1 MLPRAISSNIE
12 VIRVLHV
19 DDDPNQF
26 EFIKFFLNQVDPV
39 LKVNCVSTSDEVM
52 TELDTANYDCLVTD
66 FQMPLMNGIDLARK
80 IREKHSIPIILYT
93 GQGSE
98 EVAEAAFMVGVNDYL
113 RKEMD
118 PSHYQVLA
126 KRIRGVVEKAQAEHL
141 YETIVEQT
149 RDALLIFID
158 GQIVF
163 GNQSALQLLGVRS
176 IQKLA
181 GSNPFSNNLKN
192 ENILEPGFHEFT
204 IEEKKAQKIIEVSS
218 SPIVYKGKNA
228 VICFARDIT
237 EKRNL
242 ELNNKISQERFRKLV
257 DLVPDGIISMTPLGY
272 ISFANDTFLKLTG
285 FSRGEVVN
293 KHLTEIGT
301 IPKRDLFKHVQTF
314 ASIIKGKV
322 PPPME
327 FHWKK
332 KDGSPGLGEAH
343 ISLINVNNRKEI
355 LLIARDITNQKK
367 REIEFNTL
375 FNSASEGIIETDLK
389 GYILSIND
397 AASKYTDLDKE
408 NTVGKH
414 LNSVFNIEEGDL
426 SEIFKSANKRKNKKT
441 QKKTK
446 IKIID
451 RDNNRLWI
459 NALSN
464 VIEINNEEYGIQ
476 LIFNEN
482 RDTINS
488 DTIDNLLDD
497 FTTQS
502 STRIQ

>member
-1 MLPRAISSNIE
+1 MLPRAISGNIE

-39 LKVNCVSTSDEVM
+39 LKVTCVSTPDEVM
-52 TELDTANYDCLVTD
+52 TELDTGNYDCVVTD
-66 FQMPLMNGIDLARK
+66 FQMPVMNGIDLSRK
-80 IREKHSIPIILYT
+80 IRVKHSIPIILYT

-126 KRIRGVVEKAQAEHL
+126 KRIRGVVEKTQVEHL

-158 GQIVF
+158 GQMVF
-163 GNQSALQLLGVRS
+163 GNRSALQLLGVDS
-176 IQKLA
+176 IEVLT
-181 GSNPFSNNLKN
+181 GSNPFSKYQKN

-204 IEEKKAQKIIEVSS
+204 IEKRKDQKIIEVSS

-242 ELNNKISQERFRKLV
+242 ELNNKVSQERFRKLV

-314 ASIIKGKV
+314 ASIITGNI

-343 ISLINVNNRKEI
+343 ISLIDVNNRKEI

-375 FNSASEGIIETDLK
+375 LKTTSDGIIETDLK
-389 GYILSIND
+389 GYIISIND

-408 NTVGKH
+408 NTIGKH
-414 LNSVFNIEEGDL
+414 FNTVFNIEQGDL
-426 SEIFKSANKRKNKKT
+426 SEIFRSARKKKTKT
-441 QKKTK
+441 QKNTK
-446 IKIID
+446 IKIVD
-451 RDNNRLWI
+451 PENNRLWI
-459 NALSN
+459 NASSN
-464 VIEINNEEYGIQ
+464 VIEINNEEYCVQ
-476 LIFNEN
+476 LILKE
-482 RDTINS
+482 RIDTIQPNK
-488 DTIDNLLDD
+488 IENLLNDITSQ
-497 FTTQS
+497 TT
-502 STRIQ
+502 TKIL